1 MIIIRCEPMTQNKR
15 LTKGANL
22 TRRVMPLYLLTR
34 YNMGKVK
41 ESDQAR
47 QQAST
52 EQVKPFEVELTILK
66 QAVINDNEV
75 LVQSTNTIK
84 R

>member
-1 MIIIRCEPMTQNKR
+1 
-15 LTKGANL
+15 
-22 TRRVMPLYLLTR
+22 
-34 YNMGKVK
+34 MGKIK
-41 ESDQAR
+41 ESDQER

-52 EQVKPFEVELTILK
+52 EPEKKPFEVELTILK

-75 LVQSTNTIK
+75 LVQSINTIN

>member
-1 MIIIRCEPMTQNKR
+1 
-15 LTKGANL
+15 
-22 TRRVMPLYLLTR
+22 
-34 YNMGKVK
+34 MGKVK
-41 ESDQAR
+41 ETDQAR

-52 EQVKPFEVELTILK
+52 ETSKPFEVELTILK